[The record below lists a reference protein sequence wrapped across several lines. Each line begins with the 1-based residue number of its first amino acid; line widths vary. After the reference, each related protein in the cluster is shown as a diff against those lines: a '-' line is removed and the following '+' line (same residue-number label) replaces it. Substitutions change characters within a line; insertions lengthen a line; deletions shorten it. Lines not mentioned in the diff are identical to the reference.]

1 VVTIGGLSAHAD
13 QAMLVKYAR
22 ASQASLKQI
31 FLVHGE
37 PKGAFPLIEN
47 IREGQSTPIA
57 YPDQYES
64 GKI

>member
-1 VVTIGGLSAHAD
+1 
-13 QAMLVKYAR
+13 MLVKYAR